1 MRNEGAKRNNKCKK
15 YFIEKPKSEILTIYE
30 NNGIIEIEKTNY
42 LLFKIIYLQFKKSL
56 TIFALCGIVNIPL
69 KGFIFLQKNSVL

>member
-1 MRNEGAKRNNKCKK
+1 MLQTESALCRLLFYLKLRKDKVYEENFGKNIPFNQKK

-42 LLFKIIYLQFKKSL
+42 LLFKII
-56 TIFALCGIVNIPL
+56 
-69 KGFIFLQKNSVL
+69 

>member
-1 MRNEGAKRNNKCKK
+1 MDYFLSIYDINNWDDYILKMYDKAYERAHDNELFLYLGKK

-42 LLFKIIYLQFKKSL
+42 LLFKII
-56 TIFALCGIVNIPL
+56 
-69 KGFIFLQKNSVL
+69 

>member
-30 NNGIIEIEKTNY
+30 NNGIIEVEKNK
-42 LLFKIIYLQFKKSL
+42 LF
-56 TIFALCGIVNIPL
+56 IV
-69 KGFIFLQKNSVL
+69 